1 MWHLPCCSNLDAALA
16 PNRITNN
23 MMIDGHIK
31 GGDLEAGY
39 GLRDQMLH
47 HGPKLNVIT
56 YNLLL
61 SGLCHAGRMD
71 ETRALM
77 DEMASYGLLP
87 DGFTYNILFNGLI
100 RMGDSHIA

>member
-1 MWHLPCCSNLDAALA
+1 
-16 PNRITNN
+16 
-23 MMIDGHIK
+23 
-31 GGDLEAGY
+31 
-39 GLRDQMLH
+39 MLH